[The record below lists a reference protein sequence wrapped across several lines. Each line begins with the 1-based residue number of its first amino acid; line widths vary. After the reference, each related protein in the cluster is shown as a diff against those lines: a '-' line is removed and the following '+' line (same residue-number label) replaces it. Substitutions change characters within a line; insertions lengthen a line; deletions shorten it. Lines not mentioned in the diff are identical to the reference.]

1 MRKEEFVKKNISL
14 AFDFLRYLVDHPEL
28 VEELPSETELEF
40 LDKDSP
46 QIETETGVEGVE
58 KTFLRVEHS
67 FSIAT

>member
-28 VEELPSETELEF
+28 VEELPSETE
-40 LDKDSP
+40 KDSP
-46 QIETETGVEGVE
+46 QIETEIDVEGVE

-67 FSIAT
+67 FNIAT